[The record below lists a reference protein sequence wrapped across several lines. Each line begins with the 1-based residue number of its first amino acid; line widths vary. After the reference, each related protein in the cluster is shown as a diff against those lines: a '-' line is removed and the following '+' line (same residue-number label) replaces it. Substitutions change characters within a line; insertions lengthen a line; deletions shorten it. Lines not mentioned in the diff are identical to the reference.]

1 MDMYQKRKKRQEMKN
16 NENKEK
22 IQSQMNINWY
32 PGHMAKTKRQIIE
45 DLKLVDIVV
54 EVLDARIPI
63 SSQNPDIQEYI
74 KNKNKIEVL
83 NKADLADDTQTA
95 NWVKYFEKNNIP
107 AVITDSNSGKGIR
120 EVIKKIHTVSAETK
134 EKSAQKGRAGR
145 SIRVLV
151 LGIPNVGKS
160 SFINRISKKTLAGVG
175 NKPGVTKQKQWIRIN
190 EKVELLD
197 TPGVLWPKFESNKVA
212 LHLAFTGTIKED
224 VLDRIEVAYELTKY
238 LIEEYPEKLCQRYQL
253 KEEYIKEIMK
263 QEHQPENQNIYE
275 IMQEIGRKRGCI
287 ISGGNIDDEKMSK
300 MLLDEFKNGI
310 LGRIT
315 IEKVT
320 KNK

>member
-107 AVITDSNSGKGIR
+107 AVITDSNSGKVIR
-120 EVIKKIHTVSAETK
+120 
-134 EKSAQKGRAGR
+134 
-145 SIRVLV
+145 
-151 LGIPNVGKS
+151 
-160 SFINRISKKTLAGVG
+160 
-175 NKPGVTKQKQWIRIN
+175 
-190 EKVELLD
+190 
-197 TPGVLWPKFESNKVA
+197 
-212 LHLAFTGTIKED
+212 
-224 VLDRIEVAYELTKY
+224 
-238 LIEEYPEKLCQRYQL
+238 
-253 KEEYIKEIMK
+253 
-263 QEHQPENQNIYE
+263 
-275 IMQEIGRKRGCI
+275 
-287 ISGGNIDDEKMSK
+287 
-300 MLLDEFKNGI
+300 
-310 LGRIT
+310 
-315 IEKVT
+315 
-320 KNK
+320 